1 MRTSCG
7 YEVEEALKKELRA
20 QGFPED
26 ITREVLAGYDLDRI
40 LFEAVLR
47 EASIKIDERDKEVR
61 GKTDPF

>member
-7 YEVEEALKKELRA
+7 YEVEGALVRELKA

>member
-7 YEVEEALKKELRA
+7 AEVEEALKKELRA

-40 LFEAVLR
+40 IFEAVLK
-47 EASIKIDERDKEVR
+47 EASVTIDEKDKER
-61 GKTDPF
+61 RKTDRF

>member
-7 YEVEEALKKELRA
+7 AEVEKALVRELKA

-40 LFEAVLR
+40 IFEAVLK
-47 EASIKIDERDKEVR
+47 EASVTIDERDKER
-61 GKTDPF
+61 RKTDRF